1 MGNQLIFRA
10 SFCITQLFLL
20 RTILSRFASMQSR
33 RRAFQV
39 LLGVEIPVYV
49 GLLVGSFFI
58 PSSTL
63 SNRGLSAG

>member
-10 SFCITQLFLL
+10 SFCIAQFFLL
-20 RTILSRFASMQSR
+20 RTILSRFAPAQSR

-58 PSSTL
+58 PSST
-63 SNRGLSAG
+63 SPGTT